1 MKNLIRVYDC
11 LPYCVL
17 DLEIISQA
25 NEEKELC
32 LACIAGGKTP
42 EEIAGQFHIPL
53 QIVEMIIEEDLWLR
67 DFKSF
72 GIVY

>member
-17 DLEIISQA
+17 DLEIINQA

-32 LACIAGGKTP
+32 LAHIAGGKTP